1 METLAIAK
9 LTIFL
14 LATAGLIYVSR
25 ASLAVPGSHG
35 FYRFFAWEAIL
46 GLALLNIDV
55 WLRNPF
61 SWHQLISWILLVAS
75 AILVIAGVRLL
86 RQMGKPDAQRDDV
99 PMVAFEKT
107 TTLVTTGTYG
117 YIRHPLYSSLLFLA
131 WGIFFKAPSWPGGL
145 LALAAT
151 LCLAATARV
160 EEAENLRFFGE
171 EYREYMNK
179 TKKFIPY
186 LF

>member
-1 METLAIAK
+1 MDTLAIAK
-9 LTIFL
+9 LACFL
-14 LATAGLIYVSR
+14 LATLGLVYVSP
-25 ASLAVPGSHG
+25 ASLVAPGSHG

-46 GLALLNIDV
+46 ALALLNIDV
-55 WLRNPF
+55 WFRDPF
-61 SWHQLISWILLVAS
+61 SWHQLVSWVLLVAS
-75 AILVIAGVRLL
+75 AFLVIAGVRLL
-86 RQMGKPDAQRDDV
+86 RQTGKPDAQRDDV

-107 TTLVTTGTYG
+107 TVLVTTGAYG

-145 LALAAT
+145 LAVAAT
-151 LCLAATARV
+151 LFLVATARV

-171 EYREYMNK
+171 AYAEYAGK
-179 TKKFIPY
+179 TKMFIPF